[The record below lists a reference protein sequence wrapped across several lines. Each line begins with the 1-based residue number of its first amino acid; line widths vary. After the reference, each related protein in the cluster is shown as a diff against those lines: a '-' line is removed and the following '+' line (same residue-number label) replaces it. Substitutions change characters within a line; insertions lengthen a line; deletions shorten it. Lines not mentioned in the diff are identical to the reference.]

1 MSEPHP
7 LVLQL
12 RFTRAEF
19 LRGVRG
25 VPAED
30 ARRRLG
36 PMNSLG
42 WNVGHLAW
50 QEQRYFLTR
59 AQGITP
65 LPGDPGAVRVRRARH
80 DARAGRDARG
90 LAGDHRGGG
99 SVARRT

>member
-1 MSEPHP
+1 MNEPHP
-7 LVLQL
+7 LVVQL

-30 ARRRLG
+30 AKRRLG
-36 PMNSLG
+36 PMNSLS

-59 AQGITP
+59 GQGITP
-65 LPGDPGAVRVRRARH
+65 RPDVQEAYAYGAPGTTPDLAEALKAWRAIT
-80 DARAGRDARG
+80 A
-90 LAGDHRGGG
+90 
-99 SVARRT
+99 ARRTRGSTR